1 MGLLRGRCSS
11 KSGGHALNP
20 SLRSTQDL
28 AITPSESNTRAQDHY
43 SYESVTVFS
52 IDDHNGLCD
61 IKCGAHVGLH
71 GGGEYYASAGNIH
84 REVVHKQYA
93 RLLMEV
99 AYFFRVVYCFSRLP
113 LRNVQD
119 GSTVARGLGEASQ
132 NVHEIWVMSVEIVF
146 GLAIGGS
153 VWVAESIGPSQKKRT
168 LGVMVTS
175 RISGFVFISGM
186 RYFRDSCGWRE
197 QTLVMHCQPGMRLTR
212 HQYSLLHKLLLG
224 WSCRRREHPS
234 RQTCRKRKCLS

>member
-93 RLLMEV
+93 RFFAELTYFPCGILLFV
-99 AYFFRVVYCFSRLP
+99 
-113 LRNVQD
+113 
-119 GSTVARGLGEASQ
+119 
-132 NVHEIWVMSVEIVF
+132 
-146 GLAIGGS
+146 
-153 VWVAESIGPSQKKRT
+153 KRT
-168 LGVMVTS
+168 SLFLLAAGRQNASFFFNFFFTQL
-175 RISGFVFISGM
+175 
-186 RYFRDSCGWRE
+186 SCLLSLAY
-197 QTLVMHCQPGMRLTR
+197 LVDLCGSEM
-212 HQYSLLHKLLLG
+212 
-224 WSCRRREHPS
+224 
-234 RQTCRKRKCLS
+234 